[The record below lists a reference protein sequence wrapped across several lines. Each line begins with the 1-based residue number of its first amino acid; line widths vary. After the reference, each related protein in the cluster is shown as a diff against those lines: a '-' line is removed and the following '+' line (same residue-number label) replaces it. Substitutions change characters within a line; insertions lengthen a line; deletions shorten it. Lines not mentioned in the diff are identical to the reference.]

1 LHLSTERRIEMA
13 LFHPRKVSRL
23 RAWLEA
29 RRGVKAGRPLPAYLA
44 DKFAVAQRKSPRVG
58 APPYALAIQSD
69 GSVLRVPPN
78 VEPPDPLTLPLDTD
92 LRIKRGAAAA
102 GELRRRGAAA
112 CEEIA
117 RCEGEVRALAVE
129 RHERGDRE
137 RAFIQTHP
145 VVGRLVRLVWGLRL
159 AFVALSVGEVVA
171 LSVLFADW
179 FGLDIARADV
189 IYRHPVE
196 AFGVLIAATGV
207 FMASLMLALKAVD
220 LDHPRAALAAGAT
233 LLVGGVGL
241 GWMRGAQIVDSGWE
255 QAVIFMAVTVALPVA
270 AAALKRRAAHASAV
284 LGAWRK
290 LEREGREL
298 GRRMA
303 LTERQHRAAEREL
316 AAVVAEYRKDYM
328 EARAV
333 EARVRNAW
341 LRWLQATEASL
352 AEHRLAYLARL
363 ARAKMPRAEAT
374 ALVKTAGLL
383 VLLVLGATACAEVHA
398 HEDSQVHVIL
408 LCDRSSSAA
417 EFSCSPNTVLG
428 AGRWWADAAALGGT
442 FEVWLIGDGIDIRRL
457 VSETYPERF
466 RPPVSESKRAWR
478 HAFEARLVGKAGTL
492 PTNTGSAIAEAI
504 WRVSRRLNE
513 AGQGRRVLILASDLR
528 QMTPGAWD
536 FERHVPRP
544 AEFLAWLRRM
554 DLMLEIRP
562 GVELTVC
569 GFHSETPP
577 GTSRS
582 TAVSYHRTRV
592 LWEQV
597 FTASGVKGRIGE
609 DCFRTAAPP
618 GSE

>member
-1 LHLSTERRIEMA
+1 MA

-23 RAWLEA
+23 RAWLDA

-44 DKFAVAQRKSPRVG
+44 DKLAVAQRKAPRVG

-69 GSVLRVPPN
+69 GSVLRTPPN
-78 VEPPDPLTLPLDTD
+78 VEPPDPLAQPLDTD
-92 LRIKRGAAAA
+92 LRIKRGGAAAE
-102 GELRRRGAAA
+102 ELRRRGAAA

-117 RCEGEVRALAVE
+117 RCEDEVRALGVE
-129 RHERGDRE
+129 RHDLGDRE

-145 VVGRLVRLVWGLRL
+145 VVGRLSRLVWGLRL
-159 AFVALSVGEVVA
+159 AFVVLSAGEVAA

-189 IYRHPVE
+189 ICRHPVE
-196 AFGVLIAATGV
+196 AFGVLVAATGV
-207 FMASLMLALKAVD
+207 FMASVMLALKALD

-241 GWMRGAQIVDSGWE
+241 GWMRGAQIPESGWE
-255 QAVIFMAVTVALPVA
+255 QAAIFMAVTVALPIA
-270 AAALKRRAAHASAV
+270 AAALKRRAAQASAL

-290 LEREGREL
+290 LEREAREL
-298 GRRMA
+298 GRRIVRI
-303 LTERQHRAAEREL
+303 ERRHQTAEREL

-333 EARVRNAW
+333 EARVRHAW

-363 ARAKMPRAEAT
+363 PRAKVPRAEAT
-374 ALVKTAGLL
+374 ALLKTASLL
-383 VLLVLGATACAEVHA
+383 MLVVLATGACARAHA
-398 HEDSQVHVIL
+398 HEDSQVHAIL

-417 EFSCSPNTVLG
+417 EFSCSANTVLG
-428 AGRWWADAAALGGT
+428 AGRSWADEAALGGT
-442 FEVWLIGDGIDIRRL
+442 FEVWLIGDGIDIPRL
-457 VSETYPERF
+457 VSETYPEHF

-478 HAFEARLVGKAGTL
+478 HAFEARLGAKGGTL
-492 PTNTGSAIAEAI
+492 PTNTGSAIAEAL

-513 AGQGRRVLILASDLR
+513 AGRGRKVLILASDLR
-528 QMTPGAWD
+528 QVTPGAWD
-536 FERHVPRP
+536 FERHVPQP
-544 AEFLAWLRRM
+544 AEFLGWLRRM
-554 DLMLEIRP
+554 DLMLEIRA

-569 GFHSETPP
+569 GFHSETPA

-582 TAVSYHRTRV
+582 TAASYHRTRA
-592 LWEQV
+592 LWEEV
-597 FTASGVKGRIGE
+597 FKTWGVTARIGE
-609 DCFRTAAPP
+609 DCLHTAAP